1 MACRALVRLRSVSL
15 GSRSTQTISP
25 TLDTDGQH
33 ENALNDECGLFAWNV
48 LALEQP
54 VLELPVLEL
63 P

>member
-1 MACRALVRLRSVSL
+1 VSL